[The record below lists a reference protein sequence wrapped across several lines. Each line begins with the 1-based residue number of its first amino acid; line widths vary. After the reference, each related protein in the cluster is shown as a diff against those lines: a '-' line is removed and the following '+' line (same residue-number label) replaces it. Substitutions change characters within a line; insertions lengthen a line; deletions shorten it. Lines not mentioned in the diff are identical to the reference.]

1 VANPTERFAKTGGKA
16 LETNEQKMD
25 MADEA
30 GFEPSVPRDTIEIST
45 GAHAYLLDSPSTV
58 KSANEN

>member
-25 MADEA
+25 MADQA
-30 GFEPSVPRDTIEIST
+30 GFEPSVP
-45 GAHAYLLDSPSTV
+45 L
-58 KSANEN
+58 KSQAEPDLVLPEHLP